1 MNKNYTAAYNKTFRK
16 KREEGEKRKATIEA
30 IYM

>member
-1 MNKNYTAAYNKTFRK
+1 MNENYTAAYNTTFRK
-16 KREEGEKRKATIEA
+16 KKEGEKRKATIEA